1 MSVKFSVIIPV
12 YNVEKYISECVESVI
27 SQSYRDVEVILVDDG
42 SADSSGKACDE
53 FAATDERVKV
63 VHKPNGGLV
72 SARKAGARVACG
84 DYIVCVDGDDY
95 LPGNALETYAS
106 AIEEHNPDVVC
117 SASLWKY
124 PDGEK
129 TVPCSAA
136 PGRVR
141 PRKNRERNF
150 SLPRRKR
157 ERRVFSPSVWAKAF
171 RRELY
176 VNAQSSVPD
185 DIKIGEDNACTKPII
200 ARAQKLAVLPDCTY
214 VYRINS
220 ASMTKNR
227 KPFDLFTPKLVCEHL
242 EKTLPRT
249 ADMQAQVYRCAV
261 HYLFNAVASQYF
273 SGDDKAA
280 KENIKNALS
289 DEYYLKAVK
298 ACRFK
303 AFSKG
308 ALALFA
314 LKHKAFRLIKAYSK
328 TR

>member
-1 MSVKFSVIIPV
+1 M
-12 YNVEKYISECVESVI
+12 
-27 SQSYRDVEVILVDDG
+27 
-42 SADSSGKACDE
+42 
-53 FAATDERVKV
+53 
-63 VHKPNGGLV
+63 
-72 SARKAGARVACG
+72 
-84 DYIVCVDGDDY
+84 
-95 LPGNALETYAS
+95 
-106 AIEEHNPDVVC
+106 
-117 SASLWKY
+117 
-124 PDGEK
+124 
-129 TVPCSAA
+129 PCSAA
-136 PGRVR
+136 PGVYD
-141 PRKNRERNF
+141 REKIEKEIFPCLVENE
-150 SLPRRKR
+150 KG
-157 ERRVFSPSVWAKAF
+157 EYFSPSVWAKAF

-214 VYRINS
+214 
-220 ASMTKNR
+220 
-227 KPFDLFTPKLVCEHL
+227 
-242 EKTLPRT
+242 
-249 ADMQAQVYRCAV
+249 VYRCAV